1 METYRPDDFAVL
13 QVLPKLETGGVERV
27 VVELTEAV
35 ARTGARALVASA
47 PGRLV
52 SAVERAGGMHIPLAL
67 DSRNPLKLAWNADL
81 LARLIRKHGVSLI
94 HAHSRAPAFSAR
106 AAARRQNIPFVT
118 TYHGAYGETLPF
130 KRRYNAVMASGD
142 RVIAVSKF
150 VGEMVR
156 ARHHTG
162 PDRLR
167 VVPGGVN
174 TALFNPDA
182 VSDERMIAVARGWHL
197 PDGAPTIMLPAR
209 LTGWKGQRIFIEA
222 LARMQRQDA
231 VGILLGSAQG
241 RDAYLRELREL
252 AQRHG
257 VATRLFFAGDCA
269 DMPAAL
275 KLADIVVNAS
285 TEPEAFG
292 RTIVEAQ
299 SMRRLTIATDHG
311 AARDTIIDSETG
323 WRTPPGNAE
332 ALAATLD
339 NALNLPMTAKL
350 AIGAVARR
358 HVAAHYSV
366 AAMQTGNLA
375 IYGELLG

>member
-1 METYRPDDFAVL
+1 MAASDFAVL
-13 QVLPKLETGGVERV
+13 QVLPRLETGGVERV

-52 SAVERAGGMHIPLAL
+52 GLVERAGGQHIPLAL
-67 DSRNPLKLAWNADL
+67 DTRDPLRLAWNADL
-81 LARLIRKHGVSLI
+81 LARLIRRHGVSLI
-94 HAHSRAPAFSAR
+94 HAHSRAPAFAAR
-106 AAARRQNIPFVT
+106 AAARRCAISFVT
-118 TYHGAYGETLPF
+118 TYHGAYSEGLPL

-142 RVIAVSKF
+142 RVIAVSDF
-150 VGEMVR
+150 IAEMVR
-156 ARHHTG
+156 ARHRTG

-167 VVPGGVN
+167 VVPGGVD

-182 VSDERMIAVARGWHL
+182 VSDARVIALARNWHL

-209 LTGWKGQRIFIEA
+209 LTGWKGQLVLIEA
-222 LARMQRQDA
+222 MARLRNREA
-231 VGILLGSAQG
+231 IGIFLGGAQG
-241 RDAYLRELREL
+241 RDAYVRELR
-252 AQRHG
+252 AQARREG
-257 VATRLFFAGDCA
+257 VADRIFFAGDCA

-275 KLADIVVNAS
+275 MLADLVVNAS

-299 SMRRLTIATDHG
+299 AMRRLTIATDHG
-311 AARDTIIDSETG
+311 AASETILQGETG
-323 WRTPPGNAE
+323 WRTPPGDAGALAE
-332 ALAATLD
+332 ALDAAL
-339 NALNLPMTAKL
+339 ALPMTARL

-366 AAMQTGNLA
+366 AAMQAGNLA